1 MSDIESLRTSAL
13 ASVEAAASTAELEE
27 LRIQLLGKKG
37 AVTGLLKGLG
47 ALSSEE
53 RPAAGAQINQLK
65 EVIGEALSERKVA
78 IGSAEAL
85 ARTQSSAIDVTLP
98 GRAVRRGAMHPVS
111 RVLRRIEGF
120 FTSVGYEVVEG
131 PEIEDDY
138 HNFEAL
144 NILSTIQR
152 VPCTTLLLSDSLLLR
167 THTSPV
173 QVRTWSHVSPHPS
186 DLPRQDLS
194 SRSS

>member
-13 ASVEAAASTAELEE
+13 ASVEAATSTAELEE
-27 LRIQLLGKKG
+27 LRVQLLGKKG

-47 ALSSEE
+47 ALSPEE
-53 RPAAGAQINQLK
+53 RPAAGAEINQLK
-65 EVIGEALSERKVA
+65 EVIGEALSQRKDA
-78 IGSAEAL
+78 LGSAEAL
-85 ARTQSSAIDVTLP
+85 ARTKASAIDVTLP
-98 GRAVRRGAMHPVS
+98 GRAVQRGAMHPVS

-144 NILSTIQR
+144 NIPQHHPARAMHDTFYF
-152 VPCTTLLLSDSLLLR
+152 SDSLLLR

-173 QVRTWSHVSPHPS
+173 QVRTME
-186 DLPRQDLS
+186 
-194 SRSS
+194 SR

>member
-13 ASVEAAASTAELEE
+13 ASIEAAGSTAELEE
-27 LRIQLLGKKG
+27 LRVQLLGKKG

-47 ALSSEE
+47 ALSSQE

-98 GRAVRRGAMHPVS
+98 GRAVRRGAEGA
-111 RVLRRIEGF
+111 RVRGDHLARQQRSARVERVERRG
-120 FTSVGYEVVEG
+120 
-131 PEIEDDY
+131 EDREP
-138 HNFEAL
+138 HRALQEAAA
-144 NILSTIQR
+144 
-152 VPCTTLLLSDSLLLR
+152 
-167 THTSPV
+167 
-173 QVRTWSHVSPHPS
+173 
-186 DLPRQDLS
+186 
-194 SRSS
+194 